1 MVTAV
6 ARPKLEPPS
15 TASMQGSGVFPDAR
29 LKQRLDQF
37 MAGDDDVLVTATA
50 LRVMV
55 AHGSFTPTGTD
66 VPTKAGGDTLH
77 LTTK

>member
-1 MVTAV
+1 MVTAFV
-6 ARPKLEPPS
+6 RPKPERLS
-15 TASMQGSGVFPDAR
+15 TASMQGNGVFPDAR

-55 AHGSFTPTGTD
+55 AHGSVTPTGTD
-66 VPTKAGGDTLH
+66 VLTKAGDDALH